1 MIKIALD
8 VMGGDNA
15 PVSTI
20 NGAID
25 FLNHNDDSVKIYLVG
40 PKNNIKAQLTI
51 IFGRTPQ
58 PYIKSLLMRYF
69 FCLLLLNIIILAV
82 SN

>member
-25 FLNHNDDSVKIYLVG
+25 FLNHNNDGSVKLYLVG
-40 PKNNIKAQLTI
+40 SKKDI
-51 IFGRTPQ
+51 
-58 PYIKSLLMRYF
+58 
-69 FCLLLLNIIILAV
+69 
-82 SN
+82 